1 MFLTKV
7 NNTIFD
13 GLLALLYPQKCVE
26 CQETVES
33 RQLGVVCASCWQ
45 QTRTFTSADTL
56 CWKCGAL
63 SLGTSTPDQK
73 ETIRCRR
80 CDEHAYTSARAC
92 GAYEGALR
100 AVVLALKREPHL
112 PARLAELLIKTQT
125 LPPLNEATRVIPVPL
140 HPHREESRGFN
151 QATAIARV
159 IATSA
164 SLPLDVVSLIRTS
177 HAEVHRAG
185 LDARGRRDTVAN
197 AFQVRYP
204 NLIDGEKILLVDDVF
219 TTGATVSAC
228 SEVLRE
234 AGARE
239 VFVLTIARPIRY

>member
-7 NNTIFD
+7 NNLIFD
-13 GLLALLYPQKCVE
+13 GLLSLLYPQTCVV
-26 CQETVES
+26 CHETVES
-33 RQLGVVCASCWQ
+33 RQLGVVCMSCWQ
-45 QTRTFTSADTL
+45 QTRTLTSADTL

-63 SLGTSTPDQK
+63 SSGISTPEQK

-80 CDEHAYTSARAC
+80 CDEHAYTAARAC

-112 PARLAELLIKTQT
+112 PACLAELLIETQVQ
-125 LPPLNEATRVIPVPL
+125 PPLNEATRVIPVPL
-140 HPHREESRGFN
+140 HPQRERSRGFN
-151 QATAIARV
+151 QATAIASV

-164 SLPLDVVSLIRTS
+164 SIPLDVVSLMRTS

-197 AFQVRYP
+197 AFRVRYP
-204 NLIDGEKILLVDDVF
+204 KLIDGEKILLVDDVF

-228 SEVLRE
+228 AAALRD